1 MITTATVP
9 TNSNV
14 VSYLTQ
20 GKTYEIIELREKVL
34 RASDSQLKNGAITS
48 SDYLAELTQLFDA
61 KSAQKVH
68 EIQLHLAQLNYQI
81 IKGN

>member
-20 GKTYEIIELREKVL
+20 GKTYEIIELREHGFDIIDDSGEKIT
-34 RASDSQLKNGAITS
+34 ASRDNDLQLG
-48 SDYLAELTQLFDA
+48 YLNENVEYINWIF
-61 KSAQKVH
+61 
-68 EIQLHLAQLNYQI
+68 N
-81 IKGN
+81 